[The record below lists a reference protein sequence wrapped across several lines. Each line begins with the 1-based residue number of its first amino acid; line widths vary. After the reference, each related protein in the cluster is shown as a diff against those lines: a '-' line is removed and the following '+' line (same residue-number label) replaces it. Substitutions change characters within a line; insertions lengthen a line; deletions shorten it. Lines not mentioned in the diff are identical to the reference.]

1 MNYPNLISTTIP
13 NKDIKEIID
22 AINFINNKLPDL
34 VTLDSNELASLP
46 KTGKSTIN
54 FVLENLNEAEKN
66 ATLIPEDVD
75 IDEIKKDVKLIHSIY
90 KILGPLK
97 KLEKKLEDSVLLA
110 GAEAYLPSIAIY
122 NAMKADAIRK
132 RHDKRDKV
140 RA

>member
-132 RHDKRDKV
+132 RHDNRDKV